1 MGVDPSESMKRE
13 RERESARMRKIKG
26 RRDSFRRE
34 RI

>member
-1 MGVDPSESMKRE
+1 MGVDPSESMK